1 MLGGKMNKKEMKTYE
16 VIVDVVESH
25 KLIIK
30 AKTKEQAE
38 ELAEIN
44 GCDGEPHYTEVNI
57 ISTSEVSDVS

>member
-1 MLGGKMNKKEMKTYE
+1 MSKTYE

-25 KLIIK
+25 VLTIK
-30 AKTKEQAE
+30 AKTKDQAE

-57 ISTSEVSDVS
+57 ISTMEIKDE

>member
-1 MLGGKMNKKEMKTYE
+1 MKTYE

-25 KLIIK
+25 RLIIK
-30 AKTKEQAE
+30 AKTKDEAE

-57 ISTSEVSDVS
+57 ISTEEVSDNNN